1 MGVMRGGRVGGGGDV
16 RSGTCVFLS
25 VWVCLL
31 DGTGTTRGWRGRM
44 CGCTTHD
51 VDHNT
56 RLHRAEPRQQYRAS
70 QREKRTKKENGD
82 VKRRNEGRTWFA
94 YSRSCC
100 PRSADTLPS
109 CVCAYWFSSRRK
121 SSSSNVGGNDI
132 GAGDAAHTSLHGN
145 LVKPIKKFETM
156 RHFACWCGAQQ
167 GCSPSFLPAVPCS
180 LFSSSSSTV
189 SPPLP
194 PPPSPSFASP
204 LCLPLSHSPMAL
216 PCPPPRTNS
225 TPALPLRSQTCTI
238 VSAASGVPPSAGRR
252 PLVMPVRSRW
262 PA

>member
-156 RHFACWCGAQQ
+156 T
-167 GCSPSFLPAVPCS
+167 SPAGVVLNKAAPHHS
-180 LFSSSSSTV
+180 
-189 SPPLP
+189 SPPCPAPSSPRP
-194 PPPSPSFASP
+194 PP
-204 LCLPLSHSPMAL
+204 LCLLLFLLPHPRRSHH
-216 PCPPPRTNS
+216 
-225 TPALPLRSQTCTI
+225 RS
-238 VSAASGVPPSAGRR
+238 AFR
-252 PLVMPVRSRW
+252 
-262 PA
+262 

>member
-1 MGVMRGGRVGGGGDV
+1 MHGNKDGEKDRATDRCVRVCVCVVCVCGRRERCVGVMRGGRVGGGGDV

-132 GAGDAAHTSLHGN
+132 GAGDAAHLLHGN
-145 LVKPIKKFETM
+145 L
-156 RHFACWCGAQQ
+156 
-167 GCSPSFLPAVPCS
+167 
-180 LFSSSSSTV
+180 
-189 SPPLP
+189 
-194 PPPSPSFASP
+194 
-204 LCLPLSHSPMAL
+204 
-216 PCPPPRTNS
+216 
-225 TPALPLRSQTCTI
+225 
-238 VSAASGVPPSAGRR
+238 
-252 PLVMPVRSRW
+252 
-262 PA
+262 